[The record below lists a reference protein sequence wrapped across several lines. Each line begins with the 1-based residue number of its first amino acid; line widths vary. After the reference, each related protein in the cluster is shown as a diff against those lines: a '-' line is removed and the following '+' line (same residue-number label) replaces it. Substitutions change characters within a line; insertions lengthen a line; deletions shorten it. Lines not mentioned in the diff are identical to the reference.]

1 MTKALI
7 TGGTGFLGRRLA
19 LKLQQLNYEITVLGR
34 NSTVGA
40 QLTAAGLR
48 FVAVDLRDASAIAAA
63 CKGQDQVFHCG
74 ALSSPWGKAKD
85 FYDTNFLGTRH
96 LIQACLTHSVQ
107 RLIHV
112 STSAVYFT
120 YANQLQILESHPFP
134 VPVNAYA
141 KTKQLAEQAIQQ
153 AHRQGLFTLTIRPRG
168 IFGPGDTALLPR
180 LLRASDRTGIP
191 LIHQGQAQVDVTY
204 IDNVI
209 DALLCCTKAPKS
221 FSGRVYNISND
232 EPLPLI
238 DLLHMVSQRL
248 NRPLNFKPL
257 PFRTAYG
264 LAIALESAAL
274 ITQREP
280 TLTRYTVGLMA
291 FSQTLNIQ
299 AATIELGYRPTV
311 GLNDGIE
318 KFSHWWKE
326 REKEIEGAK

>member
-1 MTKALI
+1 MS
-7 TGGTGFLGRRLA
+7 
-19 LKLQQLNYEITVLGR
+19 TVIGR
-34 NSTVGA
+34 NPIIGA

-48 FVAVDLRDASAIAAA
+48 FVAADLRDVGAIAAA

-85 FYDTNFLGTRH
+85 FYDINVLGTRH
-96 LIQACLTHSVQ
+96 LIQGCLTYKVQ

-120 YANQLQILESHPFP
+120 YANQIQILESHPFP
-134 VPVNAYA
+134 TPVNAYA
-141 KTKQLAEQAIQQ
+141 KTKQLAEQTIQQ
-153 AHRQGLFTLTIRPRG
+153 AHQQGLSTLTIRPRG

-191 LIHQGQAQVDVTY
+191 LIHQGKAQIDVTY

-209 DALLCCTKAPKS
+209 NALLCCAQAPES
-221 FSGRVYNISND
+221 LSGRVYNISNG

-238 DLLHMVSQRL
+238 ELLQMVSQRL
-248 NRPLNFKPL
+248 NCPLNFKPL
-257 PFRTAYG
+257 PFRVAYG
-264 LAIALESAAL
+264 LAIALESTAL

-299 AATIELGYRPTV
+299 AAIAELGYCPSVT
-311 GLNDGIE
+311 LNDGIV
-318 KFSHWWKE
+318 KFSHWWNTKKE
-326 REKEIEGAK
+326 TAASAK